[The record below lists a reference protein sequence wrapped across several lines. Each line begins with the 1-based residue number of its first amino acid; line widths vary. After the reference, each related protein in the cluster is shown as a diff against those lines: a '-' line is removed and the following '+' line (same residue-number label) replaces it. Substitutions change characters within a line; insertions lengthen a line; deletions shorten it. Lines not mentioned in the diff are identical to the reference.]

1 MEKRFSDVEALLTE
15 KGFSNP
21 DHKEKLRRR
30 IKNLG
35 TEVSEGE
42 LGQIAGGLDPVEIPA
57 FEKWTKKP

>member
-35 TEVSEGE
+35 TEVSVGE
-42 LGQIAGGLDPVEIPA
+42 LEQIAGGIEADGLPA